1 MSVSDNVIEFRP
13 SADFTVADDGVRDV
27 ALVFLGASL
36 VVGVGDPKGQGW
48 VTKGSAKECTDAGGK
63 VVK

>member
-48 VTKGSAKECTDAGGK
+48 VTR
-63 VVK
+63 VVGRHANSPVC